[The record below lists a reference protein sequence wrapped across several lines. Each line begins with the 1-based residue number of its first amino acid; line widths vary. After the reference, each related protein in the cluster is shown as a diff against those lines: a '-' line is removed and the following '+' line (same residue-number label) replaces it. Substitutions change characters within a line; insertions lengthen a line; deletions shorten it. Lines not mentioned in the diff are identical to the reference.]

1 MENNKLTMDLASD
14 SDVDVANEKHIHATA
29 IQFEGADKM
38 TQTWTSFAGGKTRY
52 GCGNDLQPGEM
63 IS

>member
-1 MENNKLTMDLASD
+1 MENNKLTTDLASD

-38 TQTWTSFAGGKTRY
+38 TQTWTSFAGGVNKIW
-52 GCGNDLQPGEM
+52 LWK
-63 IS
+63 